1 MQKEKA
7 AAEVKAAQQ
16 KAAAEA
22 KAAAELKAAA
32 EAKATADA
40 AAAAALAAKKI
51 TPAVSLYSISPKL
64 TLSAYDLAYLKKY
77 LSTLKKTATVTCIGY
92 TYTQKTSLAKATVL
106 AKQQANAVC
115 SIVKKLKPTLKTSIL
130 IRPATSAPKAAV
142 GAKWVAISYR
152 VDGFQPKK

>member
-1 MQKEKA
+1 
-7 AAEVKAAQQ
+7 
-16 KAAAEA
+16 
-22 KAAAELKAAA
+22 
-32 EAKATADA
+32 
-40 AAAAALAAKKI
+40 
-51 TPAVSLYSISPKL
+51 
-64 TLSAYDLAYLKKY
+64 LSTYDLAYLKKY

-115 SIVKKLKPTLKTSIL
+115 SIVKKTRPTLKTSIL
-130 IRPATSAPKAAV
+130 IRPAKSAPKAAA